1 MLRVVDVSPHSVREV
16 SMHRHVA
23 SAVKLPVFSRIMV
36 CALLFFLAMPLVS
49 CGGEPEPA
57 PAFSEDMQAQMRAV
71 VENIMEQA
79 SIPGAVV
86 GVWVPDMGE
95 WVATFGQA
103 DIVTGREMAV
113 EDKVR
118 IASNTK
124 TFTATLVLLLA
135 EEGLLGLDDHLEKYI
150 QGVPYGDEITIRQL
164 LNMTAGIYSFS
175 EDEGFL
181 EAFTADP
188 LMEMTP
194 QESLDIALSH
204 PPDFPPGQGWH
215 YSDTNYEILGMI
227 AEQVTGNDI
236 EDEIRTRIIEPLGL
250 SSTSFPITPDMPE
263 GHSKGY
269 VLQRDGEM
277 MDYTR
282 VSPSVPWA
290 GGAMISNLEDLRIWA
305 KALATGEL
313 LTDEMHAEQLDWVEV
328 PELANVE
335 GKYGLGIMSLAG
347 FQGHNGAIFGY
358 NSTVLY
364 LPEDDA
370 TIVVLA
376 NKSTNSSQES
386 MLFFIGIAQLLF
398 PEHFENL

>member
-1 MLRVVDVSPHSVREV
+1 MALAFLV
-16 SMHRHVA
+16 
-23 SAVKLPVFSRIMV
+23 LPLI
-36 CALLFFLAMPLVS
+36 S
-49 CGGEPEPA
+49 CGGETVLA
-57 PAFSEDMQAQMRAV
+57 PAFSEELQEQMQAT
-71 VENIMEQA
+71 VENVMEQA
-79 SIPGAVV
+79 NIPGAVV
-86 GVWVPDMGE
+86 GVWAPDMGE
-95 WVATFGQA
+95 WVATFGTA
-103 DIVTGREMAV
+103 DITSGREMAK

-135 EEGLLGLDDHLEKYI
+135 GEGLLDLDDRLEEYI
-150 QGVPYGDEITIRQL
+150 QGVPYGNEITIRQL

-175 EDEGFL
+175 EDVDFL

-194 QESLDIALSH
+194 QESLDIALTH

-227 AEQVTGNDI
+227 VEQVTGNAI
-236 EDEIRTRIIEPLGL
+236 EDEMQARIIEPLGL
-250 SSTSFPITPDMPE
+250 SNTSFPTTPDMPE
-263 GHSKGY
+263 GHSRGY
-269 VLQRDGEM
+269 VLESDGNLV
-277 MDYTR
+277 DYTR
-282 VSPSVPWA
+282 VNPSVPWA
-290 GGAMISNLEDLRIWA
+290 GGAMISNLEDLKIWA

-313 LTDEMHAEQLDWVEV
+313 LSPNMHEQQLEWVEV

-335 GKYGLGIMSLAG
+335 GKYGLGIMSLGG

-370 TIVVLA
+370 TIVVLL

-386 MLFFIGIAQLLF
+386 MLIFIALAQLLF
-398 PEHFENL
+398 PGQFPNL

>member
-1 MLRVVDVSPHSVREV
+1 MRLCFNSTKAPSLFLR
-16 SMHRHVA
+16 
-23 SAVKLPVFSRIMV
+23 
-36 CALLFFLAMPLVS
+36 FLACAGLLLMTLSLVS

-57 PAFSEDMQAQMRAV
+57 PSFSDELQRDMEATV
-71 VENIMEQA
+71 LDLMEQA

-95 WVATFGQA
+95 WVAAFGLA
-103 DIVTGREMAV
+103 DIETGREMAV
-113 EDKVR
+113 DDKVR

-124 TFTATLVLLLA
+124 TFTATLVLILA
-135 EEGLLGLDDHLEKYI
+135 DEGLLDLDDRLEEYV

-164 LNMTAGIYSFS
+164 LNMTAGIFSFS

-181 EAFTADP
+181 DAFTADP

-194 QESLDIALSH
+194 QESLDIALAH
-204 PPDFPPGQGWH
+204 PPDFAPGQGWH

-227 AEQVTGNDI
+227 VEQVTGNDI
-236 EDEIRTRIIEPLGL
+236 EDEVRTRVIEPLGL
-250 SSTSFPITPDMPE
+250 SHTFFPTTPDMPE
-263 GHSKGY
+263 GHSRGY
-269 VLQRDGEM
+269 VLQKDGTM

-290 GGAMISNLEDLRIWA
+290 GGAMISDLEDLEVWA
-305 KALATGEL
+305 KALAGGEL
-313 LTDEMHAEQLDWVEV
+313 LSEDMHAQQLEWVEV

-335 GKYGLGIMSLAG
+335 GRYGLGIMSLGG
-347 FQGHNGAIFGY
+347 FHGHNGAIFGY

-370 TIVVLA
+370 TIVVLV

-386 MLFFIGIAQLLF
+386 MLIFIALAKMLF
-398 PEHFENL
+398 PERFPSL